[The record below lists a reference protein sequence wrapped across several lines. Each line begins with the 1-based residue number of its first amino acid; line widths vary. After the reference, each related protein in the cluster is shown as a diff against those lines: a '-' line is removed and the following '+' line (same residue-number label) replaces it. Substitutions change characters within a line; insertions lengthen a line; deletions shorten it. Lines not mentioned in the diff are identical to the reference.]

1 MLDQENFNIIS
12 LAVTSV
18 VSLIGN
24 SLVLF
29 IITRPRLLKVAMFR
43 YYIAVTII
51 DTINVLATF
60 LYVFP
65 KYTGFNTNKF
75 SCKLINFTTNVAYIL
90 SPWTTL
96 LACSDRYL
104 SVKYPSSL
112 QFRND
117 FKYQLLAI
125 TIVFSVIT
133 LINTPFY
140 IFSILDENQTF
151 CKMASDFQVEFSM
164 DLFNAFQATFIP
176 FLLMILITVLTA
188 RELFISR
195 KKFNKQKFR
204 NEIKFIKVL
213 LAMNFFFLVTNLPY
227 SILNV
232 YYYTIGISNF
242 IDTFLYDAFLFL
254 NNIYYS
260 CDFFV
265 FFMSNRLFREYF
277 FKLIR
282 SRKRNN
288 IIAPMDMT
296 LRVIDESA
304 HVCALES

>member
-1 MLDQENFNIIS
+1 
-12 LAVTSV
+12 
-18 VSLIGN
+18 
-24 SLVLF
+24 
-29 IITRPRLLKVAMFR
+29 
-43 YYIAVTII
+43 
-51 DTINVLATF
+51 
-60 LYVFP
+60 
-65 KYTGFNTNKF
+65 
-75 SCKLINFTTNVAYIL
+75 
-90 SPWTTL
+90 
-96 LACSDRYL
+96 
-104 SVKYPSSL
+104 
-112 QFRND
+112 
-117 FKYQLLAI
+117 
-125 TIVFSVIT
+125 
-133 LINTPFY
+133 
-140 IFSILDENQTF
+140 
-151 CKMASDFQVEFSM
+151 MASDFQVEFSM